1 MKGRGRK
8 RCTLHALSLC
18 ILCALLL
25 PRTAHAQSAPPLP
38 GRFEIA
44 AGGLWIGRTPVGTA
58 DATLTDAA
66 GGRFRL
72 FATESQ
78 LDAGP
83 ALEGRVGIR
92 LSRRLEA
99 EGSVSYAVSHLSTRI
114 GFDFEGA
121 PDVTATASV
130 KEITIEAGLVAH
142 LDQWRLSAKIV
153 PFVSGG
159 AGYLRQLHEGQTL
172 VETGRTYHIGG
183 GINSVLR
190 LRGNARLKAIGLRT
204 DARAIVRTGGVA
216 FDEGAHAV
224 PAFGASLFFRF

>member
-1 MKGRGRK
+1 M
-8 RCTLHALSLC
+8 
-18 ILCALLL
+18 LCALLL
-25 PRTAHAQSAPPLP
+25 SGTAHAQSAPPLP

-44 AGGLWIGRTPVGTA
+44 AGGLWVGRTPVGTA

-78 LDAGP
+78 LDAAP
-83 ALEGRVGIR
+83 AIEGRVGIR
-92 LSRRLEA
+92 LLRRLEA
-99 EGSVSYAVSHLSTRI
+99 EGSVSYAVSNLSTRI

-121 PDVTATASV
+121 ADVTATESV
-130 KEITIEAGLVAH
+130 KQVTVEAGLVAH
-142 LDQWRLSAKIV
+142 LEQWRLSTRTV

-159 AGYLRQLHEGQTL
+159 AGYLRQLHEGHTL

-190 LRGNARLKAIGLRT
+190 WHGNARLKAIGLRV

-216 FDEGAHAV
+216 FDEGAHAA